1 MQGLLPKS
9 SLRLIITSVMTAKKP
24 KENKK
29 TKLEKELE
37 EALTAKM
44 RLAAELEN
52 QRKRFVQDKE
62 SVSEHARGE
71 VIANLFPVFD
81 NFYRASSHAPEVSLE
96 DLPKLSEDDF
106 KRIFNYFS
114 GLRQIEKQMEAVL
127 KEMGLERIKT
137 KGQEFDPALHEA
149 ISHEPDV
156 KIPVDHVIDEVEVG
170 WLLNNKVLRPAK
182 VRVSKG

>member
-1 MQGLLPKS
+1 M
-9 SLRLIITSVMTAKKP
+9 IAKKL
-24 KENKK
+24 KVTKK

-37 EALTAKM
+37 EALSAKM
-44 RLAAELEN
+44 RLTAELEN
-52 QRKRFVQDKE
+52 QQKRFMQDKE
-62 SVSEHARGE
+62 NVSKHARGE

-81 NFYRASSHAPEVSLE
+81 NFYRASAHAPEVSLE

-114 GLRQIEKQMEAVL
+114 GLRQIEKEMEAVL

-137 KGQEFDPALHEA
+137 KGAEFDPALHEA
-149 ISHEPDV
+149 ISHEADAT
-156 KIPVDHVIDEVEVG
+156 ISEDYIIGEVEVG
-170 WLLNNKVLRPAK
+170 WLLNKKVLRPAK

>member
-1 MQGLLPKS
+1 
-9 SLRLIITSVMTAKKP
+9 MTAKKL
-24 KENKK
+24 KTTKK
-29 TKLEKELE
+29 SKLEQELE

-44 RLAAELEN
+44 RLTAELEN
-52 QRKRFVQDKE
+52 QRKHFAKDKE
-62 SVSEHARGE
+62 NISIHARGE

-81 NFYRASSHAPEVSLE
+81 NFYRASTHAPEVSLE

-114 GLRQIEKQMEAVL
+114 GLRQIENQMEEVL
-127 KEMGLERIKT
+127 KEMGLERIKS
-137 KGQEFDPALHEA
+137 KGAEFDPELHEA

-156 KIPVDHVIDEVEVG
+156 KIPADHIIDETEVG
-170 WLLNNKVLRPAK
+170 WLLNKKVLRPAK